1 MGCNGRFTSGGA
13 VALVGVMPTA
23 MLTCVR
29 GAGGPVRWLIWSSVT
44 SQRKLW
50 RGCHAPATVMA
61 LHFLGWS
68 FFGCHGQQEWVAARC
83 LCPVAWPSWAWVELR
98 LMMKTFEMRPIN
110 DAVDQEK
117 LQGVGGL
124 TGVGLR
130 AVKILSNRI
139 QQRCRLWMS

>member
-1 MGCNGRFTSGGA
+1 
-13 VALVGVMPTA
+13 
-23 MLTCVR
+23 
-29 GAGGPVRWLIWSSVT
+29 
-44 SQRKLW
+44 
-50 RGCHAPATVMA
+50 
-61 LHFLGWS
+61 
-68 FFGCHGQQEWVAARC
+68 
-83 LCPVAWPSWAWVELR
+83 
-98 LMMKTFEMRPIN
+98 MMKTFEMRPIN